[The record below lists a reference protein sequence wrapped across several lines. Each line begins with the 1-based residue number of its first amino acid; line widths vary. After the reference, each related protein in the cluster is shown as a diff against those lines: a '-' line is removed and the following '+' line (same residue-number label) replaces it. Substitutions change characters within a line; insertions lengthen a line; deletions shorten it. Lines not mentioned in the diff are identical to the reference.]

1 MQSRQGKRS
10 REKIASAATTARILL
25 DLANLL
31 DDGIK
36 RFRSRWDN
44 YFSRYT
50 NEELLTRRDELRLLW
65 SHQLPLLS
73 QLPSNFTDEDFQN
86 ARGLVVTERTRDLYE
101 NSEHA
106 SQRLE
111 EFICD
116 HWLYME

>member
-1 MQSRQGKRS
+1 MQNRRGKRS
-10 REKIASAATTARILL
+10 RGGIASAATTARILL

-36 RFRSRWDN
+36 RFRSRWN
-44 YFSRYT
+44 KYFSRYT
-50 NEELLTRRDELRLLW
+50 NEQLLTRRDELQLLW
-65 SHQLPLLS
+65 SHQLPRLA
-73 QLPSNFTDEDFQN
+73 QLPPNFTDEDFQN
-86 ARGLVVTERTRDLYE
+86 ARGLVVTERTGDLYE

-111 EFICD
+111 EFICG